1 MITALELDEA
11 GFGVPKTLPEL
22 RKYLQ
27 AAMEVEHLTIP
38 VYMTGMYT
46 IRPGTNRTAYYAI
59 RAVLLEEM
67 LHMTLVANLLN
78 AVGGSPVVDSR
89 VVAEYPARLPFSGDS
104 VPRIGLQHFSPAAL
118 KTFLR
123 IEQPK
128 RMTPG
133 GGAEPGSGWTS
144 IGQFYDTV
152 RAGLEHLIKT
162 LGHDAVFTREKP
174 GHQVGP
180 EDFYNSGGEVF
191 RIDGRNSALEALET
205 ITEQGEGVS
214 DTIWNSNNRF
224 GEQREL
230 AHYFRFNEIYTG
242 RSYGPDDRPKD
253 QPSGPL
259 VDVTWDDAY
268 PILGDSKVADYKR
281 FETTSAVYA
290 QAVAFNSR
298 YAVLL
303 GFLNSAFNGRPRD
316 LALAIPTML
325 ELRDRAEQLY
335 RNPHPD
341 PEAAAQ
347 GRFASAT
354 FEITGREDD
363 LADAEVRRNIEAVAL
378 EAGAPIDL
386 SALASDS
393 TEAFV

>member
-1 MITALELDEA
+1 MITALELDA
-11 GFGVPKTLPEL
+11 QGFGRPETLPDL
-22 RKYLQ
+22 HKYLQ
-27 AAMEVEHLTIP
+27 AALEVEHLTIP

-46 IRPGTNRTAYYAI
+46 IRPGTNRAAYYGI
-59 RAVLLEEM
+59 RAVLVEEM

-78 AVGGSPVVDSR
+78 AVGGTPKVGTGF
-89 VVAEYPARLPFSGDS
+89 VAEYPAKLPFSGDS
-104 VPRIGLQHFSPAAL
+104 VPAIGLQHFSPAAL

-123 IEQPK
+123 IEQP
-128 RMTPG
+128 REMTPD
-133 GGAEPGSGWTS
+133 AARGSGWTS
-144 IGQFYDTV
+144 IGQFYEAI
-152 RAGLEHLIKT
+152 RSGLEYLVET
-162 LGHDAVFTREKP
+162 LGHDAVFPGTKP

-191 RIDGRNSALEALET
+191 PVLDLATAELAVKT
-205 ITEQGEGVS
+205 ISEQGEGVGAG
-214 DTIWNSNNRF
+214 IWNSNDLLF

-242 RSYGPDDRPKD
+242 RSYGLHDRPDD

-259 VDVTWDDAY
+259 IDVTWDDAY
-268 PILGDSKVADYKR
+268 PIHGDSKVADYRK
-281 FETTSAVYA
+281 FAGTSGVYD

-303 GFLNSAFNGRPRD
+303 RYLDSAFNGRPRHM
-316 LALAIPTML
+316 ALAIPTML
-325 ELRDRAEQLY
+325 ELRDRAAQLY

-341 PEAAAQ
+341 PAHAAR

-354 FEITGREDD
+354 FELGRPQFDA
-363 LADAEVRRNIEAVAL
+363 ADEEVESNIRAAAL
-378 EAGAPIDL
+378 EAGEPIDL

-393 TEAFV
+393 SEAFV